1 MRARASVQA
10 ATPGGRADA
19 PRRVVRRFA
28 LRYDRVVFTDPAT
41 MTEEQ
46 RQWVEL
52 SRKLWR
58 RAERIAA
65 QHPGMDVSGVY
76 HVLWNLRRSVEE
88 RLRQGLILDAL
99 RPQRR

>member
-1 MRARASVQA
+1 VARGDPQFAS
-10 ATPGGRADA
+10 RS
-19 PRRVVRRFA
+19 A
-28 LRYDRVVFTDPAT
+28 LRYHRVVFTDPAT

-46 RQWVEL
+46 RQWVGL

-88 RLRQGLILDAL
+88 RPRRGLA
-99 RPQRR
+99 RRAPSTQ

>member
-1 MRARASVQA
+1 VI
-10 ATPGGRADA
+10 
-19 PRRVVRRFA
+19 
-28 LRYDRVVFTDPAT
+28 VFTEPSS

-46 RQWVEL
+46 RRWTEL

-65 QHPGMDVSGVY
+65 AHPGMDVSGVY

-88 RLRQGLILDAL
+88 RLRQGLILDSL
-99 RPQRR
+99 RTQRR

>member
-1 MRARASVQA
+1 MDHGDPHIAS
-10 ATPGGRADA
+10 RC
-19 PRRVVRRFA
+19 A
-28 LRYDRVVFTDPAT
+28 LRYDVVVFTDPAT

-58 RAERIAA
+58 RAERIAV

>member
-1 MRARASVQA
+1 MVRRGLGPSA
-10 ATPGGRADA
+10 AQNSDAGRA
-19 PRRVVRRFA
+19 VRYA
-28 LRYDRVVFTDPAT
+28 RVVFTDPAA
-41 MTEEQ
+41 MTDEQ

-88 RLRQGLILDAL
+88 RLIRGLT
-99 RPQRR
+99 RRAPRTQ

>member
-1 MRARASVQA
+1 
-10 ATPGGRADA
+10 
-19 PRRVVRRFA
+19 VVRPAWIAGRSA
-28 LRYDRVVFTDPAT
+28 LRYAPRVFTDPAT

-46 RQWVEL
+46 LQWVEL

-76 HVLWNLRRSVEE
+76 HVLWNLRRPVEE

>member
-1 MRARASVQA
+1 MSPVAARC
-10 ATPGGRADA
+10 
-19 PRRVVRRFA
+19 A

-88 RLRQGLILDAL
+88 RLRRGLILDAL

>member
-1 MRARASVQA
+1 MARRGLGPSA
-10 ATPGGRADA
+10 AQNSDAGRA
-19 PRRVVRRFA
+19 VRYA
-28 LRYDRVVFTDPAT
+28 RVVFTDPAT
-41 MTEEQ
+41 MTDEQ

-76 HVLWNLRRSVEE
+76 HVLWNLRRPVEE
-88 RLRQGLILDAL
+88 RLRRGLA
-99 RPQRR
+99 RRAPRTQ

>member
-1 MRARASVQA
+1 MQRETGWRRGDPHLAS
-10 ATPGGRADA
+10 G
-19 PRRVVRRFA
+19 FA
-28 LRYDRVVFTDPAT
+28 LRYDPVVFTDPAT

-76 HVLWNLRRSVEE
+76 HVLWNLRRPVEE
-88 RLRQGLILDAL
+88 RLRRGLT
-99 RPQRR
+99 RHGPHTQRR

>member
-1 MRARASVQA
+1 V
-10 ATPGGRADA
+10 
-19 PRRVVRRFA
+19 
-28 LRYDRVVFTDPAT
+28 RYDRQVFTDPAT

-65 QHPGMDVSGVY
+65 PHPGMDVSGVY

-88 RLRQGLILDAL
+88 RLIRGLT
-99 RPQRR
+99 RRAPRTR

>member
-1 MRARASVQA
+1 MARRGLGGGGAQNSDA
-10 ATPGGRADA
+10 GRA
-19 PRRVVRRFA
+19 V
-28 LRYDRVVFTDPAT
+28 RYDRMVFTDPAT

-76 HVLWNLRRSVEE
+76 HVLWNLRRPVEE

-99 RPQRR
+99 RSQRR